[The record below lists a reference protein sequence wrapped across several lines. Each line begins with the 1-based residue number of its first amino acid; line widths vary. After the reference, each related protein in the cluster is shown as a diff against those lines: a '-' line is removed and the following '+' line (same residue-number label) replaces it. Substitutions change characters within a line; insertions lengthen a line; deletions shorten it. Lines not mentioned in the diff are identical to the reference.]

1 MAELQLDFVYDGP
14 AESVPSVAGNTK
26 DETLVYLGERIGQ
39 NVSRVGSV
47 GRVVKCDHSRGK
59 ASVVLF
65 QFHAPSNEVN
75 SVVDK
80 IGPEE
85 LRRSVV
91 LARSGGKFYL
101 VEKTYAHSLC
111 GTLSCV

>member
-1 MAELQLDFVYDGP
+1 MAELQLDFVHEGP
-14 AESVPSVAGNTK
+14 AESIPSVAGNTK

-39 NVSRVGSV
+39 IVSRVGSV
-47 GRVVKCDHSRGK
+47 GRVVKCDYSRGK

-65 QFHAPSNEVN
+65 QYHAPSREVN

-80 IGPEE
+80 LGPDE

-91 LARSGGKFYL
+91 LAHTGGKFYL
-101 VEKTYAHSLC
+101 VEKACAHSLC